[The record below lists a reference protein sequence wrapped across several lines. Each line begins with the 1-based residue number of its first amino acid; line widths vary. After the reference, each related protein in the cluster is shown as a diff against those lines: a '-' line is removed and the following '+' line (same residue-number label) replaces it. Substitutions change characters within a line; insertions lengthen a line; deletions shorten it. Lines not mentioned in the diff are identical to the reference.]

1 MASKTLAID
10 SNNGR
15 LYASSANMNAVLIF
29 DLNGNRIGSFDT
41 KASRHTRWAIGTR
54 SGEWETLCCEY
65 AWESSHRH

>member
-1 MASKTLAID
+1 MGRPYGFEDLAID

-41 KASRHTRWAIGTR
+41 KASGRHSMG
-54 SGEWETLCCEY
+54 
-65 AWESSHRH
+65 HRHSLWRMGNSMF